1 MSIFTRCV
9 NTVVRPLLTTLNTS
23 LFEFQQRIFDFTTI
37 NIMSWR
43 FLIIFLVIMLAAA
56 GMAGVGVGEWLVAK
70 APVSLDAARN
80 NLPEPESKTVRD
92 SSGRA
97 IIPEAPQPLID
108 GGLGVPPQAK
118 ALLWEVQPNSL
129 FDGFIDPMVIIS
141 RDGQSYTVGD
151 MLSNAGQDLPQGPTD
166 IQTLDVTQVGA
177 AIPTRAPGASS
188 PQPLPL
194 LPPQLAQ
201 SAQSAQSATPRQ
213 TLSWQEQLKEA
224 VEKCDAGSFFDLP
237 SCMER
242 ARDRFCTPNKA
253 WGKIALC
260 PAR

>member
-1 MSIFTRCV
+1 MYIFIPCG
-9 NTVVRPLLTTLNTS
+9 NMVVRPLLTTLNTC
-23 LFEFQQRIFDFTTI
+23 LFEFKQRIFEFTTI

-70 APVSLDAARN
+70 APGALDATRT

-92 SSGRA
+92 ASGRV

-118 ALLWEVQPNSL
+118 AQLWEVQPNSL

-151 MLSNAGQDLPQGPTD
+151 MLSKAGQDLPQGPTD

-177 AIPTRAPGASS
+177 VSSTAAPNASS
-188 PQPLPL
+188 PKPLP
-194 LPPQLAQ
+194 LPPQL
-201 SAQSAQSATPRQ
+201 AQSATPRQ
-213 TLSWQEQLKEA
+213 TLSWQDQLKEA

-242 ARDRFCTPNKA
+242 ARDRFCTPNNA
-253 WGKIALC
+253 WGKHPLC

>member
-1 MSIFTRCV
+1 
-9 NTVVRPLLTTLNTS
+9 
-23 LFEFQQRIFDFTTI
+23 
-37 NIMSWR
+37 MSWR
-43 FLIIFLVIMLAAA
+43 FLIIFLVMMLAAA
-56 GMAGVGVGEWLVAK
+56 GMAGIGVGEWLVAK
-70 APVSLDAARN
+70 APGTLDAAHT
-80 NLPEPESKTVRD
+80 NLPEPESKTKRD
-92 SSGRA
+92 SSGRV

-118 ALLWEVQPNSL
+118 AQLWEVQPNSL

-151 MLSNAGQDLPQGPTD
+151 MLSKAGQDLPQGPTD

-177 AIPTRAPGASS
+177 ASSTATPNASS

-194 LPPQLAQ
+194 PPQLAR
-201 SAQSAQSATPRQ
+201 STTPRQ
-213 TLSWQEQLKEA
+213 TLSWQDQLKEA

-242 ARDRFCTPNKA
+242 ARDRFCTPNNA
-253 WGKIALC
+253 WGKHPLC